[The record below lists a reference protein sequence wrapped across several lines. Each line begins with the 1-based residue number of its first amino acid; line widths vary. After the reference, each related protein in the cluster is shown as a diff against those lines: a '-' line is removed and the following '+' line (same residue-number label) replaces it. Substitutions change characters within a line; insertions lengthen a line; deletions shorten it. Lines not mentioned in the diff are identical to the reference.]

1 MSRPTP
7 LPIPKSADDDARQ
20 RAVRTWVGGIIASV
34 LLAVLPVLD
43 AAAGNIE
50 WSTAWWVALGNA
62 VLAPAVSAVVSY
74 VLRHLA
80 PPT

>member
-1 MSRPTP
+1 MTGPQP
-7 LPIPKSADDDARQ
+7 LPVPKSASDDARQ
-20 RAVRTWVGGIIASV
+20 RAIRTWAGGLIAAV
-34 LLAVLPVLD
+34 LLAVLPILD

-62 VLAPAVSAVVSY
+62 LVSPAVGAAVSY

-80 PPT
+80 PPS